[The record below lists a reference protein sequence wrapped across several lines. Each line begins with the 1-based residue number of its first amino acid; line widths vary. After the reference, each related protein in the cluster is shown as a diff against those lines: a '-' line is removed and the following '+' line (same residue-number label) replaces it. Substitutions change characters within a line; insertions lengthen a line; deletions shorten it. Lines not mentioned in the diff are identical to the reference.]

1 MVRRGRSLVVGLRDP
16 VTVGHRLRLA
26 ACDADVCLNGF
37 WELNHGQVPLSC
49 IRRGH
54 TAAAL
59 TSGATG
65 QEIMEAIWGAAEMR
79 PGVAYAHSA
88 LALDT
93 MAEKSSTN
101 PNPHEAP
108 HTHDH

>member
-1 MVRRGRSLVVGLRDP
+1 
-16 VTVGHRLRLA
+16 
-26 ACDADVCLNGF
+26 
-37 WELNHGQVPLSC
+37 
-49 IRRGH
+49 
-54 TAAAL
+54 
-59 TSGATG
+59 
-65 QEIMEAIWGAAEMR
+65 MEAIWGAAEMR

-108 HTHDH
+108 HTHGH